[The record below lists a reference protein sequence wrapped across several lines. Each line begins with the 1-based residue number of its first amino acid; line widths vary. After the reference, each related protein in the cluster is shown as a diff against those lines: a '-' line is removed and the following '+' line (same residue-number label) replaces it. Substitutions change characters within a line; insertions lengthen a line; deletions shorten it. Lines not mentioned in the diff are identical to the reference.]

1 MSNIPFLNIARQ
13 GKNNW
18 WMYLITSVLSL
29 VVASFL
35 AGFLIIILLAVY
47 HFYGIFEGNFIS
59 EIMADV
65 NDPLFLLL
73 LLGISYTF
81 SFILFYLC
89 FLLLH
94 KRSLLSV
101 ITAYQRFNLKRVMKG
116 AVLWLFILVVFS
128 IPSMI
133 LYPGDYI
140 MTFHPEK
147 FVFLLLLSVVVFP
160 IQASFEEIFF
170 RGYLMQ
176 GVGLISKRPIIPL
189 MITSIIFGAFHFFN
203 SADLNLSV
211 FLVIYTFVLGLM
223 LGIIV
228 LGENGIE
235 TAMGVHIVNNL
246 YVALIFNST
255 DSGLGNLPSLITVQE
270 TEPVSGLITIIAA
283 AVILITILFWNKKEN
298 LIPIFRS

>member
-1 MSNIPFLNIARQ
+1 
-13 GKNNW
+13 
-18 WMYLITSVLSL
+18 
-29 VVASFL
+29 
-35 AGFLIIILLAVY
+35 
-47 HFYGIFEGNFIS
+47 
-59 EIMADV
+59 
-65 NDPLFLLL
+65 
-73 LLGISYTF
+73 
-81 SFILFYLC
+81 
-89 FLLLH
+89 
-94 KRSLLSV
+94 
-101 ITAYQRFNLKRVMKG
+101 
-116 AVLWLFILVVFS
+116 
-128 IPSMI
+128 
-133 LYPGDYI
+133 
-140 MTFHPEK
+140 
-147 FVFLLLLSVVVFP
+147 
-160 IQASFEEIFF
+160 
-170 RGYLMQ
+170 MQ